1 MPLSQ
6 LNVGPVSSGD
16 STNPTARAG
25 RLSETMISHTRSRFA
40 EQASRGNIFSMTLT
54 ATTTGVAAG
63 NIVAAAA
70 AASTN
75 FALFNPSNSGANY
88 HLIKVGIGVI
98 SGTPGAGPMFHGI
111 ISTGIPT
118 VATTGSIVNHYTG
131 KAGGSSALGWAT
143 AAGTTLTGGGAPVTQ
158 RLANFTSTATA
169 AASVGELNAIE
180 IVDGDIVI
188 APGNGWVPMWGAAGT
203 SLLNGY
209 SVTWE
214 EVPV

>member
-6 LNVGPVSSGD
+6 LQVGQVTASD
-16 STNPTARAG
+16 NTNPTARGG
-25 RLSETMISHTRSRFA
+25 RVGETMISHTRSRFA
-40 EQASRGNIFSMTLT
+40 EQSAQGNIFSMVLT

-75 FALFNPSNSGANY
+75 FALFNPANSGANY
-88 HLIKVGIGVI
+88 HLIKFGMGVI
-98 SGTPGAGPMFHGI
+98 SGTPGAGPMFHGL

-118 VATTGSIVNHYTG
+118 VATTGSIINHKTG

-143 AAGTTLTGGGAPVTQ
+143 AAGTTLTGGGAPVTT
-158 RLANFTSTATA
+158 RIAGFSSTATA
-169 AASVGELNAIE
+169 QASVGELNAIE
-180 IVDGDIVI
+180 LVEGDILI
-188 APGNGWVPMWGAAGT
+188 APGNGWVPLWGAAGT